1 MEELSK
7 ANEDESLKN
16 RRMQKQI
23 ACECLKRFGILENI
37 RKEFEETGK
46 LYYSE
51 RFNSVMDGILYW
63 VSNHPEWEEQIKELE
78 KEYGILVYHAY
89 LYYASYGTV
98 LDCLYVSSDPDC
110 FDITLEDCKRG
121 IARIYAINLTNPDFS
136 EFGEGM
142 YKPRNGGISK
152 TA

>member
-1 MEELSK
+1 MEEISNVTE
-7 ANEDESLKN
+7 NENIKQQ
-16 RRMQKQI
+16 QKQI
-23 ACECLKRFGILENI
+23 ACECLKHFGVLENV

-51 RFNSVMDGILYW
+51 RLNGVFDGILYW
-63 VSNHPEWEEQIKELE
+63 VSNHPEWEKQIKDLE
-78 KEYGILVYHAY
+78 EEYGILVYHAY
-89 LYYASYGTV
+89 LYHASYGTV

-110 FDITLEDCKRG
+110 FEDTLEDCKEG
-121 IARIYAINLTNPDFS
+121 IARIYAINLTEPDFS
-136 EFGEGM
+136 EFGSGA